1 MKQKKNGGFTLVE
14 TMIAIVILAI
24 IVVPTGSSIVLSYK
38 MNARAEQ
45 LLEAQL
51 NLSAAVEHFKTYG
64 YDKVGECETKYGV
77 VVTPKTGTDYIL
89 ISYEDVQICCEKD
102 GEIVNTGGGDTE

>member
-24 IVVPTGSSIVLSYK
+24 IVVPTGSSIVMSYK

-77 VVTPKTGTDYIL
+77 TVEEKGDDLIISDGDVHVRCTKAGVVVTT
-89 ISYEDVQICCEKD
+89 E
-102 GEIVNTGGGDTE
+102 GGGTE